1 MLDLVRGF
9 KAMMVFRALDILL
22 KGKKSTL
29 LTRAGESLYILEL
42 NTLQSDLIIHI
53 SPSPGSHFSLL

>member
-29 LTRAGESLYILEL
+29 LSRARDSPYIL
-42 NTLQSDLIIHI
+42 
-53 SPSPGSHFSLL
+53 